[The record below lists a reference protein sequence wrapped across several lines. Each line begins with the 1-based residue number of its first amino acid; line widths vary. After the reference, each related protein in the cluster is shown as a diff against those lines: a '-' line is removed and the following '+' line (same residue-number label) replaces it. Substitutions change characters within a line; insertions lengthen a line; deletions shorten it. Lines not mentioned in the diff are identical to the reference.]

1 MKILVTG
8 GLGFIGSALIRKI
21 LDSTK
26 DHVLNVDCCTYASM
40 PEALEGKE
48 KNNRY
53 NFLKIDISNY
63 DLINKAI
70 QSFKP
75 NKIFH
80 LAAES
85 HVDRSIVNPAVFMY
99 TNIMGTFNILQSIKL
114 SKNILPSDFVLL
126 HVSTDEVFGSLTFDE
141 NPFNEMSS
149 YQPNSPYS
157 ASKASSDLLV
167 RAWHETYDINTV
179 INVKDA
185 SIFHRYNTILNNVNF
200 KINKG
205 EFVYLIGKTGSGKSS
220 LLKTIYGDLILKMGS
235 INVDGHEIKDIK
247 KSELPLIRRK
257 LGIIFQDFQ
266 LFQDRSIAEN
276 LIFVMKATGWK
287 KNIINDNVLKLLSKV
302 GIEDKA
308 NRYPHQLSGGEQ
320 QRAVIAR
327 ALINNPIILIADEPT
342 GNLDPKVSENI
353 FKLFLEINKKGTTI
367 LMATHNYELIK
378 KFNNRTLNCIEG
390 KVEEINVNNI

>member
-1 MKILVTG
+1 M
-8 GLGFIGSALIRKI
+8 
-21 LDSTK
+21 
-26 DHVLNVDCCTYASM
+26 
-40 PEALEGKE
+40 
-48 KNNRY
+48 
-53 NFLKIDISNY
+53 
-63 DLINKAI
+63 
-70 QSFKP
+70 
-75 NKIFH
+75 
-80 LAAES
+80 
-85 HVDRSIVNPAVFMY
+85 
-99 TNIMGTFNILQSIKL
+99 
-114 SKNILPSDFVLL
+114 
-126 HVSTDEVFGSLTFDE
+126 
-141 NPFNEMSS
+141 
-149 YQPNSPYS
+149 
-157 ASKASSDLLV
+157 
-167 RAWHETYDINTV
+167 NTV

-235 INVDGHEIKDIK
+235 INVDGDEMKDIK
-247 KSELPLIRRK
+247 KSELPFIRRK

-302 GIEDKA
+302 GLEDKA